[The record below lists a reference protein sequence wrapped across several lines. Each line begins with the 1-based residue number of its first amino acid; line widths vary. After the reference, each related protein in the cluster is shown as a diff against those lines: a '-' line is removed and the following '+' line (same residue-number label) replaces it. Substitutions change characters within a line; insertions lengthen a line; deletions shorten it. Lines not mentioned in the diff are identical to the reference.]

1 MSTPD
6 KVMARVKDL
15 FFTREFIRYFFSGV
29 IATIVDN
36 IVFKLLSDV
45 LGLGKWYFSILPATV
60 ASVVVA
66 YVLNRLWVFRSTDH
80 LLKEFLRF
88 TGTRVAISLFFTY
101 LVYPIMYFGLNI
113 TYELFPNLPI
123 AKLIALLF
131 VILGNRLSGK
141 FYVFREEH
149 RRSDEAEKDENR
161 DVSEVTQDI
170 IVDPESTTTI
180 IRSDNNAD

>member
-1 MSTPD
+1 VSTPD

-29 IATIVDN
+29 AATIVDN

-123 AKLIALLF
+123 ASVRHF
-131 VILGNRLSGK
+131 G
-141 FYVFREEH
+141 
-149 RRSDEAEKDENR
+149 
-161 DVSEVTQDI
+161 
-170 IVDPESTTTI
+170 
-180 IRSDNNAD
+180 

>member
-1 MSTPD
+1 VSTLN

-29 IATIVDN
+29 AATIVDN

-66 YVLNRLWVFRSTDH
+66 YVLNRIWVFRSKDH

-88 TGTRVAISLFFTY
+88 TGTRIAISLFFTY
-101 LVYPIMYFGLNI
+101 LVYPILYFGLNI

-131 VILGNRLSGK
+131 VILGNRVSGK
-141 FYVFREEH
+141 FYVFKEEH
-149 RRSDEAEKDENR
+149 HRSDEAGKDGKCEE
-161 DVSEVTQDI
+161 SGVTQDI

-180 IRSDNNAD
+180 IRTDDNAD